1 MSPPLLELFSH
12 YEPTIVRII
21 QKMYGYQKSDS
32 IILIQITRHFEEFF
46 LLLSDA
52 FLFIH
57 NYSQSLQIFIKTG
70 YVSFIYNLK
79 SDTLLILDCLSFQT
93 EEISLLNGVAMPQKA
108 DTG

>member
-57 NYSQSLQIFIKTG
+57 NYSQSLQIFIKNWIRELHLQFEVR
-70 YVSFIYNLK
+70 YSVNSRMLEFP
-79 SDTLLILDCLSFQT
+79 D
-93 EEISLLNGVAMPQKA
+93 
-108 DTG
+108 